1 MFDHTKI
8 DFEVEKFSLLQVM
21 EDWDD
26 AGFDKLSKVPKDIG
40 VGLRRKG
47 Y

>member
-21 EDWDD
+21 DDWDD
-26 AGFDKLSKVPKDIG
+26 AGFDKLV
-40 VGLRRKG
+40 
-47 Y
+47 